1 MVSCVNCDHNCH
13 CGNGGQCSICKCLNC
28 EHNALDEFWKNLKEE
43 EKNFYTFE
51 CSVRINTNPKLKE
64 RVVEIVKSDN
74 MQKIT
79 R

>member
-43 EKNFYTFE
+43 ENGSCIQE
-51 CSVRINTNPKLKE
+51 
-64 RVVEIVKSDN
+64 
-74 MQKIT
+74 
-79 R
+79 